1 MYKKKIKVRITGNT
15 SDNLDIIN
23 QTNQLVKNIEL
34 YLKTF
39 IGLDTSIKAE
49 VVFKNISRSGKS
61 KQNKTSDLKKEGEYE
76 RIVPRI

>member
-39 IGLDTSIKAE
+39 IGLDTSIKQKR
-49 VVFKNISRSGKS
+49 VI
-61 KQNKTSDLKKEGEYE
+61 
-76 RIVPRI
+76 

>member
-1 MYKKKIKVRITGNT
+1 MSRGLGDVYKR
-15 SDNLDIIN
+15 
-23 QTNQLVKNIEL
+23 QVKNIEL

-61 KQNKTSDLKKEGEYE
+61 KQKQK
-76 RIVPRI
+76 RVI